1 MGGMLSDI
9 REDDA
14 LKPVY
19 NNDKPIRVTYE
30 IYYLDVQALCLAFI
44 WCLRRWAKIKFS
56 NIPRKLK
63 PSTRAFHNLN
73 NKFVWKYKH
82 SY

>member
-19 NNDKPIRVTYE
+19 NNDKPILVKYE
-30 IYYLDVQALCLAFI
+30 IYYLDVQALWLAFI
-44 WCLRRWAKIKFS
+44 WCLRR
-56 NIPRKLK
+56 
-63 PSTRAFHNLN
+63 
-73 NKFVWKYKH
+73 
-82 SY
+82 